1 MGSQELSMAY
11 REDTITV
18 RGRHIRLLRGGSGPS
33 LLYLHDTFC
42 PTWRPVH
49 DRLARQSEV
58 IFPIHPG
65 CAGSE
70 GFEDIDSMDDLLF
83 HYLDVCETLQLD
95 KPVLL
100 GASLGGWLAAE
111 WAVRYADRLGG
122 VILVDALGLRLP
134 EAPAVDI
141 LRLDA
146 AQTRAVVFAEP
157 TSDLAHELVPEAPSP
172 AALAAIL
179 QARQTLA
186 RFAWQFPDNPKLSRY
201 LYRVRL
207 PTLIIWGQND
217 GVVPPA
223 HGKGYQDGMANAEL
237 VVIPACGH
245 LPHVEQPEA
254 FLQAVEGYLDR
265 QWKRAPSKNS

>member
-1 MGSQELSMAY
+1 
-11 REDTITV
+11 
-18 RGRHIRLLRGGSGPS
+18 
-33 LLYLHDTFC
+33 
-42 PTWRPVH
+42 
-49 DRLARQSEV
+49 
-58 IFPIHPG
+58 
-65 CAGSE
+65 
-70 GFEDIDSMDDLLF
+70 MDDLLF

-111 WAVRYADRLGG
+111 WAVRYADRLTG

-134 EAPAVDI
+134 EAPATDV

-172 AALAAIL
+172 AVLAAIL

-201 LYRVRL
+201 LYRIRL

-217 GVVPPA
+217 GVVSPS
-223 HGKGYQDGMANAEL
+223 HGHAYQDGITGAAL

-245 LPHVEQPEA
+245 LPHIEQPEA
-254 FLQAVEGYLDR
+254 FLQAVLPYLK
-265 QWKRAPSKNS
+265 QQTSKGHSQTP

>member
-1 MGSQELSMAY
+1 MAY

-18 RGRHIRLLRGGSGPS
+18 RHRRIRLLRGGTGPS

-42 PTWRPVH
+42 TTWRPVH
-49 DRLARQSEV
+49 DRLAQHYEV

-70 GFEDIDSMDDLLF
+70 GGEDIDSMDDLLF
-83 HYLDVCETLQLD
+83 HYLDVCETLHLD

-100 GASLGGWLAAE
+100 GTSLGGWLAAE
-111 WAVRYADRLGG
+111 WAVRYADSLAG

-146 AQTRAVVFAEP
+146 AQTRAVVFADP
-157 TSDLAHELVPEAPSP
+157 TSEVAHELVPEAPS
-172 AALAAIL
+172 AEALAAML

-207 PTLIIWGQND
+207 RTLIIWGQND
-217 GVVPPA
+217 GFVSPA
-223 HGKGYQDGMANAEL
+223 HGQGYQRGIAGATL

-254 FLQAVEGYLDR
+254 FLQAVEGYVADSGGRFTRKTLEHGV
-265 QWKRAPSKNS
+265 